1 MAAIATKA
9 KNLWVTPL
17 FSILTNVWQFTAL
30 PYSWICGGRD
40 GREEIK
46 GRERGGR
53 KGVGE

>member
-30 PYSWICGGRD
+30 PYSWICAGRD